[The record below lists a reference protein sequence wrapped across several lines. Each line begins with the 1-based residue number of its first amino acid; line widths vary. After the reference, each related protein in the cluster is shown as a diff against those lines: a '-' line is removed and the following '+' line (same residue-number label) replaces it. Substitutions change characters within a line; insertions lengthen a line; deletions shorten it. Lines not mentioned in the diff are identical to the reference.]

1 MEITIFYFK
10 VCTLKFQKAIDEH
23 RQTLPEQPRDFIDVY
38 LKRMMEEEKKGTAEQ
53 NGFLGEFFMAVIL

>member
-1 MEITIFYFK
+1 M
-10 VCTLKFQKAIDEH
+10 KFQKAIDEH